1 MTQTL
6 PISML
11 MLTAD
16 SALKP
21 DSSTASGFI
30 ADNQLSQSDADMKE
44 QGSGFSA
51 LLNGMVQPAQSG
63 KAGFNARQIPA
74 AASGLSAISAAMLQ
88 ATAQEADSTDADDT
102 ALANSLLLQIA
113 LKNQNS
119 DEADTDSDVNV
130 ADSDVIAVDGEAIA
144 DAAIQDEGA
153 GDSNSLVAQQ
163 QDVLATQTANSK
175 LDTSADSENTAE
187 TTEADVI
194 DGDAVNSEKAKHAGS
209 DPATVATQRGAVTSD
224 IAVSGT
230 SSGDKETTA
239 QAQVKLQSG
248 AKDQPTDVKLTD
260 NEIILQQQSQ
270 IEDQPKPNSDR
281 NSIGQSNADTAQSQ
295 AATAS
300 ANITKPAD
308 ITKPANVAK
317 AGLASQAT
325 PALTAEPVAAVIN
338 GQVKVTANSK
348 KDDKQPLIS
357 AEPEKA
363 SSSKTETASML
374 KNAVA
379 EQGAQQQQQQGQ
391 AQAERQFSAMVAHN
405 NTAKT
410 ATEPARVE
418 NSFAASLQAAD
429 SRQQTQTNKTVAKTA
444 TEQLKQALNLQQHD
458 AAGQLRERVNLMV
471 RQNIQ
476 IAEIRL
482 DPVGLGQ
489 MQIKVD
495 MQQEQANVQFIVQQ
509 PQAKEL
515 LEQQLPRLR
524 EMLQQ
529 QGIVLG
535 EGSVQ
540 QQSQQERQLAERQQQ
555 QQNGQGRQEGS
566 AEGSSADDGIQT
578 QLKVAPTDRLVDY
591 YA

>member
-11 MLTAD
+11 TLTAD
-16 SALKP
+16 STLKP

-30 ADNQLSQSDADMKE
+30 ADNQLSQSDADIKE

-63 KAGFNARQIPA
+63 KAGFSARQIPA

-88 ATAQEADSTDADDT
+88 ATALDADSEDPDDT

-113 LKNQNS
+113 LKNHNGNATDAGDDS
-119 DEADTDSDVNV
+119 EVSASADEALAEDTAELTDTDATV
-130 ADSDVIAVDGEAIA
+130 AVPATDNDM
-144 DAAIQDEGA
+144 A
-153 GDSNSLVAQQ
+153 GDSLLAADDNAQNKITQKNSPVVIDA
-163 QDVLATQTANSK
+163 VMGAET
-175 LDTSADSENTAE
+175 ENETAE
-187 TTEADVI
+187 SSKAAKPVTAAEVTAASQQGGQPSGTEAAKPQAASSLHQTTEQL
-194 DGDAVNSEKAKHAGS
+194 
-209 DPATVATQRGAVTSD
+209 P
-224 IAVSGT
+224 
-230 SSGDKETTA
+230 
-239 QAQVKLQSG
+239 
-248 AKDQPTDVKLTD
+248 
-260 NEIILQQQSQ
+260 
-270 IEDQPKPNSDR
+270 
-281 NSIGQSNADTAQSQ
+281 
-295 AATAS
+295 
-300 ANITKPAD
+300 ITEGEA
-308 ITKPANVAK
+308 
-317 AGLASQAT
+317 
-325 PALTAEPVAAVIN
+325 AEPVTQQQAAVQHVMQQRDISDSAAKPDASTTK
-338 GQVKVTANSK
+338 VKTPVTAEATDSGAIRLVTAQQTTEPAAAGASAQAKVVLSSK
-348 KDDKQPLIS
+348 SDDKNP
-357 AEPEKA
+357 ATNTDTDKA
-363 SSSKTETASML
+363 SAIKAQPASIV
-374 KNAVA
+374 KNATA
-379 EQGAQQQQQQGQ
+379 DQGAQQQGQ
-391 AQAERQFSAMVAHN
+391 PQSERQFTTLEQPAGARSAAD
-405 NTAKT
+405 T
-410 ATEPARVE
+410 ATTRTE
-418 NSFAASLQAAD
+418 NSFAANLQAAD
-429 SRQQTQTNKTVAKTA
+429 SRQQTQSSKTVVKTA

-555 QQNGQGRQEGS
+555 QQNGQGRQQAS
-566 AEGSSADDGIQT
+566 AEDGLSDDSIQT